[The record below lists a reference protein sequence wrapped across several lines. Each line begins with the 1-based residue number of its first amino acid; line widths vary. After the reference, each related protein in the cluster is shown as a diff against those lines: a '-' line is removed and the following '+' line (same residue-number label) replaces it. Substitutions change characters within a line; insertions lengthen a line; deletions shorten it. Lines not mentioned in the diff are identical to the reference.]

1 MNAAEQAKNF
11 EVASQ
16 IATVINLL
24 KSQFPDARVDMKPWM
39 NDPDTQEWVDPDSID
54 LGFHFPGFSR
64 SLQSRSVLIQI
75 RFHHDRLDNAHRAIG
90 IEVTGY
96 SHKGQQWRFSTV
108 ENWRFEGETQPNPD
122 MENKLKHFCRQTLAL
137 FNGEGERRTA

>member
-1 MNAAEQAKNF
+1 VNAAEQAKNF

-39 NDPDTQEWVDPDSID
+39 NDPCTQELVDPDSID

-64 SLQSRSVLIQI
+64 SFQSRSVLIQI
-75 RFHHDRLDNAHRAIG
+75 RFHHDRLENAYRAIG

-108 ENWRFEGETQPNPD
+108 ENWHFEGETQPNPD
-122 MENKLKHFCRQTLAL
+122 TASKLKQFCRQTLAL
-137 FNGEGERRTA
+137 FNRGDRTA